1 MIKLLVSMFL
11 ALSIFSASASTPA
24 LKQSI
29 DELNYALTVEW
40 DQKDEAFLNSSIET
54 FKRDLAVQ
62 GISQDELLSIVAAQ
76 NNMSE
81 DQVME
86 LIRATAHYKQGASW
100 NGVIYVLGGIG
111 LGIGIFF
118 TIVLMDS
125 MEIGPMK

>member
-1 MIKLLVSMFL
+1 MIKTLLSLLLVL
-11 ALSIFSASASTPA
+11 TFSANVSAST

-40 DQKDEAFLNSSIET
+40 DQKDEAFLKSSIET
-54 FKRDLAVQ
+54 FKRDLAAL
-62 GISQDELLSIVAAQ
+62 GISQEELLSIVASQ

-81 DQVME
+81 DEVME

-111 LGIGIFF
+111 LGVGIFF